1 MRSILLRNVPLAVV
15 LTLVAVA
22 LAYMAPLDRELL
34 LRIYALVVG
43 ALALAT
49 LTAATAFAA
58 KQRTSPFV
66 EAMRTPPAPASRPEA
81 LVRLERQVA
90 LSLENAADF
99 HFRLRPALVEATDAA
114 LWRTHG
120 VQLEQG
126 EPYVS
131 PELWSVV
138 RPDLPSPADRRA
150 PGPPLPR
157 VETLLDEIARI
168 GP

>member
-1 MRSILLRNVPLAVV
+1 MRSVLLRHVPLAAALTFVV
-15 LTLVAVA
+15 LA
-22 LAYMAPLDRELL
+22 LAYLAPIDRELL
-34 LRIYALVVG
+34 LRVYALVLG
-43 ALALAT
+43 ALALIT
-49 LTAATAFAA
+49 LTTATAFAA
-58 KQRTSPFV
+58 KQRRSSFV
-66 EAMRTPPAPASRPEA
+66 EAMRTPPVTASRPEA
-81 LVRLERQVA
+81 LARLERQVA

-138 RPDLPSPADRRA
+138 RPDLPPPVDRRA
-150 PGPPLPR
+150 PGPPLRR

-168 GP
+168 RP